1 MILNLLI
8 RTERKNIIFVYLVIV
23 YLVVLR
29 GKNEFFYFF
38 FILNLVYLI
47 NKKIRILS
55 CKIIISIVLD
65 EILANN
71 NIM

>member
-1 MILNLLI
+1 MN
-8 RTERKNIIFVYLVIV
+8 
-23 YLVVLR
+23 
-29 GKNEFFYFF
+29 FFISF